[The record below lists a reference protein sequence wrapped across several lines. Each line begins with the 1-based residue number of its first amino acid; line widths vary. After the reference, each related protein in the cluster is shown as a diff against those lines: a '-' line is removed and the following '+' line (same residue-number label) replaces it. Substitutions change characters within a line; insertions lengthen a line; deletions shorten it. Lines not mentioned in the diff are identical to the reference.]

1 MYIFLNHQANVL
13 MWLYSQKV
21 GKIAKVG
28 LKMVSTVT
36 KMASK
41 FVKYIP
47 GVGTTLGQAMN
58 RAGSAADSASDHIHA
73 HIGGKL
79 GRAMAGMDKAEK
91 IAGYIP
97 RELSADAQLP
107 ERDLEEVQLDARARC
122 VRVRGLVRCKSMY

>member
-1 MYIFLNHQANVL
+1 

-21 GKIAKVG
+21 GKIVKVG

-47 GVGTTLGQAMN
+47 GVGTTLSQAMN
-58 RAGSAADSASDHIHA
+58 RAGSAADSASDRIHA

-91 IAGYIP
+91 IASYIP
-97 RELSADAQLP
+97 RELLEDVQLP
-107 ERDLEEVQLDARARC
+107 ERDLAEIELDARTRC
-122 VRVRGLVRCKSMY
+122 VRARGRVRCESMY